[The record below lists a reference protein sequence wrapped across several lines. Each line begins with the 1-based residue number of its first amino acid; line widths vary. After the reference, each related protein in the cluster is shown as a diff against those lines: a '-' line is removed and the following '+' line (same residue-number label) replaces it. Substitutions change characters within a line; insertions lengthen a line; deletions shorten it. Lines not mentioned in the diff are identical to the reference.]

1 MNTQAIDFLPDHYRE
16 RRKQRRVRWWW
27 ATIVCLFGGIVL
39 ATASLQWLN
48 VQRVKRELQHL
59 ETQCAAF
66 RQLDQ
71 QLLEL
76 ESKAAGLSHSANL
89 YTFLKHPWPRTQIL
103 AAVVHP
109 LPREVQL
116 TSIRISEALVA
127 KKNAPAAPE
136 ATAEQAKPAHPAI
149 ADLQQ
154 LHDTHEAQRIVV
166 LIEGS
171 VKDAETLHQ
180 YLEALGNQPL
190 VAEARLNSM
199 ESRKLET
206 HSLVV
211 FQLHVTVKS
220 GHGLSDGPAGP
231 LSPLDTHSPVEAT
244 PAETAGLEEETL
256 R

>member
-1 MNTQAIDFLPDHYRE
+1 MTMQTIDFLPDYYRE

-27 ATIVCLFGGIVL
+27 ALIVCLFGGIVL

-48 VQRVKRELQHL
+48 VQRVKRELLQL
-59 ETQCAAF
+59 ETQCTAF

-76 ESKAAGLSHSANL
+76 ETKAAALSHSANL

-116 TSIRISEALVA
+116 TSIRISETLIA
-127 KKNAPAAPE
+127 KKNAPTATPE
-136 ATAEQAKPAHPAI
+136 AIAETVKPSHPAI
-149 ADLQQ
+149 ADLQL

-166 LIEGS
+166 LLEGS

-211 FQLHVTVKS
+211 FQLHITIKP

-231 LSPLDTHSPVEAT
+231 LSPVET
-244 PAETAGLEEETL
+244 SVEEPPAETAGIEEET
-256 R
+256 RR

>member
-1 MNTQAIDFLPDHYRE
+1 MNMQSIDFLPAHYRE

-27 ATIVCLFGGIVL
+27 ALIVCLFGGIVL
-39 ATASLQWLN
+39 TTASLQWLN
-48 VQRVKRELQHL
+48 VQRVKRELNEL
-59 ETQCAAF
+59 ESQCVAF

-71 QLLEL
+71 QLLEI
-76 ESKAAGLSHSANL
+76 EAKAAALSHHANL

-103 AAVVHP
+103 AAVIHP

-116 TSIRISEALVA
+116 TSIRISESLIA
-127 KKNAPAAPE
+127 KKNAPVASPE
-136 ATAEQAKPAHPAI
+136 TTAEQARPAHPAI

-154 LHDTHEAQRIVV
+154 LHDMHEAQKIVV

-171 VKDAETLHQ
+171 VKEAETLHQ
-180 YLEALGNQPL
+180 YLEALGNHPL
-190 VAEARLNSM
+190 IAEARLNSM

-211 FQLHVTVKS
+211 FQLHVAVKS
-220 GHGLSDGPAGP
+220 GHGLSDGPSGP
-231 LSPLDTHSPVEAT
+231 LLPVETQSVEVT

>member
-27 ATIVCLFGGIVL
+27 ALIVCLFGGVVL

-48 VQRVKRELQHL
+48 VQRVKRELHQL
-59 ETQCAAF
+59 EVQCTAF

-76 ESKAAGLSHSANL
+76 EMKAAALSHSANL
-89 YTFLKHPWPRTQIL
+89 YTFLNHPWPRTQIL
-103 AAVVHP
+103 AAVIHP
-109 LPREVQL
+109 LPQEVQL
-116 TSIRISEALVA
+116 TSIRLSESLVA
-127 KKNAPAAPE
+127 KKNAAPATPE
-136 ATAEQAKPAHPAI
+136 ATTEAAAPVHPAV
-149 ADLQQ
+149 ADLQL
-154 LHDTHEAQRIVV
+154 LHDAHESQRIVV

-171 VKDAETLHQ
+171 VKEAETLHQ
-180 YLEALGNQPL
+180 YLEALGDHPL
-190 VAEARLNSM
+190 IAEARLSSM

-206 HSLVV
+206 YSLVV
-211 FQLHVTVKS
+211 FQLHITVKA
-220 GHGLSDGPAGP
+220 GHGLTDGPAGP
-231 LSPLDTHSPVEAT
+231 LSPVKET